1 LGSQLST
8 HQTIRGFRLL
18 PVAEFTELF
27 IWAVLPEREMGLH
40 KRGDIVVD
48 GNEIK
53 IKANSLKP

>member
-1 LGSQLST
+1 MGSQLST
-8 HQTIRGFRLL
+8 HQTIRGFRPL